1 MKQFKFRGKN
11 PNTNEWVYGSLLQT
25 SDCTL
30 NCIINQNTVAPGK
43 PFEVDKVDP
52 DTIGMFTEICDS
64 DGKEIYRGDIITVV
78 NEPTNYSATI
88 LVEINPY
95 YGIVFGIF
103 DNNIVYD
110 ALSVL
115 KVIGN
120 AYDNPE
126 LLDKLT
132 YR

>member
-1 MKQFKFRGKN
+1 MKPFKFRGKN
-11 PNTNEWVYGSLLQT
+11 PHTNEWVYGSLLQT
-25 SDCTL
+25 SDGTL
-30 NCIINQNTVAPGK
+30 NCIINQDTVAPGE
-43 PFEVDKVDP
+43 PFEVDKIDP
-52 DTIGMFTEICDS
+52 NTIGMRTEMCDS
-64 DGKEIYRGDIITVV
+64 DGKEIYGGDIITVV

-88 LVEINPY
+88 LVEINPWH
-95 YGIVFGIF
+95 GIVLGTFNDVF
-103 DNNIVYD
+103 VYD
-110 ALSVL
+110 PSSVL